1 MPNNQIHSNM
11 TTSTLKSHLFALVAI
26 ICLAAF
32 TSCETDED
40 IGYSL
45 AGPNGITWYGDF
57 GATDFEGDP
66 LYGEEYPLYSEVT
79 FISGSDSRHGIGREV
94 KFYQHNLKYY
104 DTESFDW
111 WIENG
116 ILYMDYRDY
125 TLRIYDYYVGN
136 RTFSGRMENGFEFY
150 MYLDRRW

>member
-1 MPNNQIHSNM
+1 MPNNQILSNM

-32 TSCETDED
+32 TSCESDED

-57 GATDFEGDP
+57 GATSRHDIP
-66 LYGEEYPLYSEVT
+66 LQSEIT
-79 FISGSDSRHGIGREV
+79 FISGRDSNYGSGRETT
-94 KFYQHNLKYY
+94 YY
-104 DTESFDW
+104 WNTYDEYSTEPFDW